1 MSQQANDQALLASC
15 KPMRTSFQAVG
26 EPAQSLQSLFMATR
40 NDKTHSF
47 ILLSP
52 FVKQLKSDMG
62 TLFYALLSDDK
73 RYLIFQ
79 KAEPDYDKG
88 DLWRAA
94 YKSDFVVH
102 FEYVDFLDL
111 KPKVYSEIAKA
122 FNDEVK
128 DNDDFAFI
136 ACARYSSVINGVVID
151 IGNTD
156 KKVVDPKKVRDNV
169 YPWTCDEGY

>member
-1 MSQQANDQALLASC
+1 MNQQANDQALLASC

-26 EPAQSLQSLFMATR
+26 EPAQSLQSLFMATH
-40 NDKTHSF
+40 NDKAHSF

-52 FVKQLKSDMG
+52 FVKHMKENLGS
-62 TLFYALLSDDK
+62 LFYVLLSDDK
-73 RYLIFQ
+73 RCLIFQ

-111 KPKVYSEIAKA
+111 RHKAYSEIAKA
-122 FNDEVK
+122 FNDEVT

-156 KKVVDPKKVRDNV
+156 KKVVDPKEVRDNA
-169 YPWTCDEGY
+169 YPWTSDEGY

>member
-1 MSQQANDQALLASC
+1 MSQQAKDQALLASC

-40 NDKTHSF
+40 ENNTHSF

-62 TLFYALLSDDK
+62 TLFYALLSEDK

-79 KAEPDYDKG
+79 KAEPDYDRG

-94 YKSDFVVH
+94 YKSDFMVC
-102 FEYVDFLDL
+102 FECIDFLGL
-111 KPKVYSEIAKA
+111 RTKAYSEIAKA
-122 FNDEVK
+122 FNDEVT

-136 ACARYSSVINGVVID
+136 ACARYSSVINSVVID

-156 KKVVDPKKVRDNV
+156 KMVVDPKEVRTNS

>member
-52 FVKQLKSDMG
+52 FVKHMKENLGS
-62 TLFYALLSDDK
+62 LFYVLLSENK

-94 YKSDFVVH
+94 YKSDFMVY
-102 FEYVDFLDL
+102 FEYVDFLNL
-111 KPKVYSEIAKA
+111 RPKVYSEIAKV
-122 FNDEVK
+122 FNDEVT
-128 DNDDFAFI
+128 DDDDFTFI
-136 ACARYSSVINGVVID
+136 ACAKYSSAINGVIID

-156 KKVVDPKKVRDNV
+156 KKVVDPKEVRTNS

>member
-15 KPMRTSFQAVG
+15 KPMRTSFQTVG

-40 NDKTHSF
+40 TNNEYSLRLF
-47 ILLSP
+47 SP

-62 TLFYALLSDDK
+62 TLFYVLLSDDK

-94 YKSDFVVH
+94 YKSDFEVH
-102 FEYVDFLDL
+102 FEYADFFAL
-111 KPKVYSEIAKA
+111 KTKAYSEIAKA
-122 FNDEVK
+122 FNDEVT
-128 DNDDFAFI
+128 DADDFAFI
-136 ACARYSSVINGVVID
+136 ACARYSSAINGVVID

-156 KKVVDPKKVRDNV
+156 KKVVDPKEVRANA

>member
-1 MSQQANDQALLASC
+1 
-15 KPMRTSFQAVG
+15 MRTSFQAVG

-40 NDKTHSF
+40 ENNTHSF
-47 ILLSP
+47 ILFSP
-52 FVKQLKSDMG
+52 FVKHMKENLGS
-62 TLFYALLSDDK
+62 LFYVLLSDDK

-111 KPKVYSEIAKA
+111 RLKAYSEIAKA
-122 FNDEVK
+122 FNDEVT

-156 KKVVDPKKVRDNV
+156 KKVVDPKEVRDNA